1 MQGLEGIKVLELAG
15 HLAGACCAKLLA
27 GFGAEVVRVDAQLP
41 VTRTPEERAWLDT
54 GKHRWNAK
62 TPATADTEL
71 RVLLNAA
78 DIIIDA
84 WPPGALESR
93 GIDVSALAADTVVCR
108 ISPFGQTGPQ
118 RNWQAEDITL
128 YAMSGLMQCTGDG
141 TREPLNAGVK
151 IVQYS
156 GGFNAYAACLMAL
169 LRRARDGGGDVI
181 DLSLQ
186 ESAIE
191 NGEIAVTEYL
201 ALGKLARR
209 NGDNHAMVPWR
220 AYPCADGEAAI
231 IGGPIRHWLKAA
243 EMFDQPTLLEG
254 PLADMGGRMR
264 EREKLEAL
272 ITPWLAQQPKR
283 ELFHRGQKAGLAW
296 SYLASMSE
304 ALADPQ
310 FAARGFFIEVDDP
323 QLGAVR
329 MPGAPFRGAALR
341 WQNTPAASDATSA
354 RAFASGATAPP
365 RHKSATH
372 AAPLA
377 GIRVLDLTH
386 DWAGP
391 HCARLLAD
399 YGAEVIKI
407 EYPQRLDGM
416 RGGMPDKVNDH
427 PRVWQL
433 HRNKRSLTL
442 DLHDPT
448 HREVFAALVQ
458 EADVVLENSRPGVM
472 AKLGYDHAALR
483 KLKSDIIMVSM
494 SAFGCDGPYAQYAG
508 YGGTLEAICGIQ
520 DLTAYTPDGRRY
532 RVREMDVTNGMA
544 GACAV
549 MTALWHR
556 QHSGD
561 GQWIDLAE
569 SETAAWLMGEH
580 VIAAARV
587 PGSTA
592 PRGNRHARFAP
603 QGCYRSAGDD
613 RWLTLSVRSDAEWA
627 KLATRIGGQALD
639 PAYASVSAR
648 HAAHDTLD
656 QLIGA
661 WMAGRDAPQ
670 LMRELQADGIAAGMV
685 YNAADIAGD
694 AHLQARNW
702 LQHVDDRRLPGL
714 PFHFTRGGGEVRHS
728 GPALGDANV
737 DHFGKLGLTLPDISP
752 ARLRTA
758 YELHP

>member
-1 MQGLEGIKVLELAG
+1 MQGLEGIRVLELAG
-15 HLAGACCAKLLA
+15 HIAGAACAKLLA
-27 GFGAEVVRVDAQLP
+27 GFGAEVLRVEAPSP
-41 VTRTPEERAWLDT
+41 VVRTPEERAWLDT
-54 GKHRWNAK
+54 GKRNWRANA
-62 TPATADTEL
+62 PATADSEL
-71 RVLLNAA
+71 RGLLNSA

-84 WPPGALESR
+84 WPVGSLESR
-93 GIDVSALAADTVVCR
+93 GVDVHALAASTVVCR
-108 ISPFGQTGPQ
+108 ISPFGQTGPH
-118 RNWQAEDITL
+118 RAWQAEDITL

-151 IVQYS
+151 IAQLS
-156 GGFNAYAACLMAL
+156 GGFNAYVACLMAL

-209 NGDNHAMVPWR
+209 NGDNHAIVPWR

-243 EMFDQPTLLEG
+243 EMFGEPELLEG

-272 ITPWLAQQPKR
+272 ITPWLAQQAKR

-296 SYLASMSE
+296 SYLASMQE

-310 FAARGFFIEVDDP
+310 FAARSFFVEQHDP
-323 QLGAVR
+323 ELGTVR
-329 MPGAPFRGAALR
+329 MPGAPFRGSALQ
-341 WQNTPAASDATSA
+341 WQDAPAAGDAASA
-354 RAFASGATAPP
+354 QGFADSTAAA
-365 RHKSATH
+365 RSKSA
-372 AAPLA
+372 ASPAPLA

-399 YGAEVIKI
+399 FGAEVIKI

-416 RGGMPDKVNDH
+416 RGGMLDKVNDH

-433 HRNKRSLTL
+433 HRNKQSLTL
-442 DLHDPT
+442 DLRDDT
-448 HREVFAALVQ
+448 HRQLFASLLQAS
-458 EADVVLENSRPGVM
+458 DVVLENSRPGVM
-472 AKLGYDHAALR
+472 AKLGYDYAALR
-483 KLKSDIIMVSM
+483 KLNSDVIMVSM
-494 SAFGCDGPYAQYAG
+494 SGFGCDGPYAQYAG

-520 DLTAYTPDGRRY
+520 DLTAYAPDGRRY

-556 QHSGD
+556 QRSGS

-580 VIAAARV
+580 VIAAARTA
-587 PGSTA
+587 GSTA
-592 PRGNRHARFAP
+592 PLGNRHARFAP
-603 QGCYRSAGDD
+603 QGCYRCAGED
-613 RWLTLSVRSDAEWA
+613 RWLSLSIRSDAEWLR
-627 KLATRIGGQALD
+627 LAAHMGGKALDSRYATTAARYAEHDALDALISAWTAGHDAQQLMQAL
-639 PAYASVSAR
+639 
-648 HAAHDTLD
+648 
-656 QLIGA
+656 QK
-661 WMAGRDAPQ
+661 
-670 LMRELQADGIAAGMV
+670 DGLAAGMV
-685 YNAADIAGD
+685 YNAADIASD

-702 LQHVDDRRLPGL
+702 LQTAGDRRLPGL
-714 PFHFTRGGGEVRHS
+714 PFRFARGGGEVRHS
-728 GPALGDANV
+728 GPALGEANPH
-737 DHFGKLGLTLPDISP
+737 HFGKLGLPEPDISP
-752 ARLRTA
+752 SKLRTA